1 VTIDFATRLEA
12 PAPAPAARHVAQF
25 YEGEEFLLDAVE
37 RFVDDGLRAG
47 DGIVVVATRP
57 HLDALASR
65 IRGPALREAVDAGRA
80 MMLDARE
87 TLSGIVVDGT
97 PDASRFDRSVERVL
111 DRCVRAS
118 LTTMPRSP
126 RVRAFGEMVDLLC
139 RDGRHDAA
147 VRLERLWNRV
157 AEDRDLSIFC
167 GYAMAG
173 FSGEEDAGR
182 FDEVCAEHDHI
193 VPAET
198 SAKTD
203 DVDALKREIARLQ
216 QRAHALKG
224 EVGKRAE
231 LEQALRQ
238 ALRDQH
244 RAEHTSRVRDAL
256 LAAVSQELRRP
267 LKTIVSW
274 SSLLRSAQPVDAS
287 EAAEAIEL
295 SAHAQYQL
303 LDDLSDAS
311 RVVGGTLRLRPG
323 PADLAFVLR
332 AAVEAVSHAA
342 ITKDITIEVTIASD
356 PCLGHA
362 DTHRIEQVLSNL
374 LSNAVQ
380 FTHEG
385 GRVSVSLERS
395 DDEIE
400 FIVRDDGCGIGP
412 AALPFIFDRLRCV
425 ADQASARPDGMRL
438 GLAVARHLVELH
450 GGSIA
455 VHSDGPG
462 RGSTFTVRLPRRA
475 ALAGAVNGARSP

>member
-1 VTIDFATRLEA
+1 VSVDFATRLEG
-12 PAPAPAARHVAQF
+12 PGPRHVAQF

-37 RFVDDGLRAG
+37 RFVDEGLRAG
-47 DGIVVVATRP
+47 DGIVLVATRP

-80 MMLDARE
+80 TMLDASE

-97 PDASRFDRSVERVL
+97 PDASRFDRSVECIL
-111 DRCVRAS
+111 DRCVRAGAS
-118 LTTMPRSP
+118 QLATMPQSP
-126 RVRAFGEMVDLLC
+126 RVRAFGEMVDILC

-147 VRLERLWNRV
+147 VRLERLWSRV
-157 AEDRDLSIFC
+157 AEGRELSIFC

-173 FSGEEDAGR
+173 FSGEEDSAR
-182 FDEVCAEHDHI
+182 FDEVCAEHDHVI
-193 VPAET
+193 PAET

-203 DVDALKREIARLQ
+203 DVGALKREIARLQ

-224 EVGKRAE
+224 EVGKRE
-231 LEQALRQ
+231 DLEQALRQ
-238 ALRDQH
+238 ALREQH
-244 RAEHTSRVRDAL
+244 RAQHTSRVRDAL

-323 PADLAFVLR
+323 PVDLAFVLR

-342 ITKDITIEVTIASD
+342 MTKDITIEVTIASD

-362 DTHRIEQVLSNL
+362 DAHRIEQVLSNL
-374 LSNAVQ
+374 LSNAIQ

-400 FIVRDDGCGIGP
+400 FVVRDDGCGIAP

-425 ADQASARPDGMRL
+425 PDQASARPDGMRL

-475 ALAGAVNGARSP
+475 TQPSAVDGTRPP